1 MHYIESPS
9 DSNNNVGSTSHVLL
23 VSVIVSVIIVIT
35 VLILIIVCITCI
47 IIYKRESMKLDLRFE
62 KRDCYSHL
70 CVLLCSKC
78 ADDVNVAPNIGYG
91 LIIAK
96 ASAAQ

>member
-1 MHYIESPS
+1 
-9 DSNNNVGSTSHVLL
+9 
-23 VSVIVSVIIVIT
+23 
-35 VLILIIVCITCI
+35 
-47 IIYKRESMKLDLRFE
+47 MKLDLRFE

-70 CVLLCSKC
+70 CVLLLCSKC

>member
-1 MHYIESPS
+1 M
-9 DSNNNVGSTSHVLL
+9 
-23 VSVIVSVIIVIT
+23 SVIIVIT

-70 CVLLCSKC
+70 CVLLLCSKC